1 MRRGR
6 RLALLALL
14 GVLCSACG
22 AAPPGIAAPPSRTAT
37 PASTPSSPS
46 SSATPPPAA
55 PALSPA
61 TPLPG
66 QAAALAAL
74 PPGVPFTGQLLISD
88 RGNDRLLMV
97 DASGAVTWTFPAP
110 GARLSAPF
118 GAPDDAFFTPDG
130 RDIIANAE
138 GSQTVTAIDRST
150 GTILW
155 QVGHNGVRGRGT
167 GYFSEPDD
175 AVPGPS
181 GDIWVADIRNCR
193 LVELGPGGQWLG
205 VRGNETCVHNPP
217 VSFAE
222 PNGAFPTPGG
232 SMVVTEIWGSRVTWL
247 NPDGSVRW
255 SVRTPAAY
263 PSDAL
268 AYPDGSVLL
277 TDYSNPGA
285 VYRISPTGQVLWAY
299 HPTGAAG
306 LDHPSIAIP
315 LASNRVAIC
324 DDWGSR
330 IEVVDPSTGQVVWT
344 FTGQGSS
351 RLSFPD
357 GLDYL
362 P

>member
-1 MRRGR
+1 MSRRR
-6 RLALLALL
+6 PAALVALAGAICAA
-14 GVLCSACG
+14 CSAV
-22 AAPPGIAAPPSRTAT
+22 PPGPGTSAGSARPAPLQSGA
-37 PASTPSSPS
+37 SPS
-46 SSATPPPAA
+46 PSAPLAVPVLKQTV
-55 PALSPA
+55 
-61 TPLPG
+61 PLPG
-66 QAAALAAL
+66 QAAALPPL
-74 PPGVPFTGQLLISD
+74 PPGVPFSGQLLISD

-97 DASGAVTWTFPAP
+97 NAAGAVTWTFPAP
-110 GARLSAPF
+110 GAHLPLPF

-130 RDIIANAE
+130 REIIANAE
-138 GSQTVTAIDRST
+138 GSQTVTAIDRAA

-175 AVPGPS
+175 AVPGPN

-232 SMVVTEIWGSRVTWL
+232 SMVITEIWGSRVTWL

-277 TDYSNPGA
+277 TDYSSPGA
-285 VYRISPTGQVLWAY
+285 VYRISSTGQILWSY
-299 HPTGAAG
+299 RPVGAAR

-324 DDWGSR
+324 DDWDNR
-330 IEVVDPSTGQVVWT
+330 IQVVDPTTGQVVWT

-351 RLSFPD
+351 RLSLPD